1 MAVKRLDRINE
12 EAKKQLSEIIREMK
26 DPRISDMTTIVSVS
40 ITNDY
45 KIAKVRVSVYDKDDK
60 VRSSTV
66 EALNHAAGFI
76 ARELGNRMQI
86 RRLPQI
92 TFSLDSSIEYSV
104 HIGEILN
111 RLNIQ
116 KDDETKQE
124 E

>member
-1 MAVKRLDRINE
+1 
-12 EAKKQLSEIIREMK
+12 
-26 DPRISDMTTIVSVS
+26 
-40 ITNDY
+40 
-45 KIAKVRVSVYDKDDK
+45 
-60 VRSSTV
+60 
-66 EALNHAAGFI
+66 
-76 ARELGNRMQI
+76 MQI